1 MLGGGKENHPF
12 ACVPVSIEL
21 GGRLAVLEIVE

>member
-1 MLGGGKENHPF
+1 MLGGGKENHSF
-12 ACVPVSIEL
+12 ARIPVSIEL